1 MIKSFSD
8 KETKRIF
15 KSGKCKSL
23 PVEICLIARRKLFQL
38 NRAKTLSDLK
48 APPGN
53 RLEPLKGKL
62 KGFYSIRINKQ
73 YRIIFRFEGGNAYD
87 VAIVD
92 YHK

>member
-1 MIKSFSD
+1 MIKSFLD
-8 KETKRIF
+8 KETRNIF
-15 KSGKCKSL
+15 VSGRCKSL
-23 PVEICLIARRKLFQL
+23 PAGVCLIARRKLFQIDK
-38 NRAKTLSDLK
+38 AKILSDLK

-53 RLEPLKGKL
+53 RLEALKGSL

-73 YRIIFRFEGGNAYD
+73 HRIIFRFEGGNAYD